1 MISSYIFF
9 KILIF
14 SLFPVKVQCRYVI
27 TMLQWLFKVSL
38 GFIVFMKSIFMYCKR
53 KGLLIEFAG
62 ESIIVLRSTPKSNAK
77 QRRISN
83 SEFKISKEL
92 IGSKKI
98 EVLLGGIKLS
108 FCKSYIFMGS

>member
-1 MISSYIFF
+1 
-9 KILIF
+9 
-14 SLFPVKVQCRYVI
+14 
-27 TMLQWLFKVSL
+27 MLLWLFKVSL

-77 QRRISN
+77 QRISN

>member
-1 MISSYIFF
+1 
-9 KILIF
+9 
-14 SLFPVKVQCRYVI
+14 
-27 TMLQWLFKVSL
+27 MLQWLFKVSL
-38 GFIVFMKSIFMYCKR
+38 GFIVFIKSIFMYCKR

-98 EVLLGGIKLS
+98 EVLLAGIKLS